1 MKEKSNVKSKPRQK
15 ENETS
20 TKQTKTGTSEQNV
33 NDVGSKMLHK
43 RHKVRLEQAEGE
55 PIARAKVVDQMGID
69 RLLDEDLISL
79 SQHKAAEI
87 FLLTGVFLTGPNMMG
102 SPSGNAKKEKYH
114 FGLIRLSRMLRTVT
128 EEVGQRGAD
137 LLMIVTCEEHEP
149 TEEQLVVYK
158 KALDVIVENRGISY
172 E

>member
-1 MKEKSNVKSKPRQK
+1 
-15 ENETS
+15 
-20 TKQTKTGTSEQNV
+20 
-33 NDVGSKMLHK
+33 
-43 RHKVRLEQAEGE
+43 
-55 PIARAKVVDQMGID
+55 
-69 RLLDEDLISL
+69 
-79 SQHKAAEI
+79 
-87 FLLTGVFLTGPNMMG
+87 
-102 SPSGNAKKEKYH
+102 
-114 FGLIRLSRMLRTVT
+114 MLRTVT